1 MDKAKNT
8 FDLQGCEAMR
18 DWRDYM
24 CDFFA
29 NHIAT
34 GEEC

>member
-8 FDLQGCEAMR
+8 LDLQGCEAMR
-18 DWRDYM
+18 DWRDHI
-24 CDFFA
+24 CEFA

-34 GEEC
+34 GEEG